1 MNILWILAVVIIG
14 LSVGVV
20 LSHKRVKSYE
30 AARRR
35 ALENELEQ
43 DFLAIQA
50 GMGD

>member
-1 MNILWILAVVIIG
+1 MIVG

-35 ALENELEQ
+35 ALEDELEQ
-43 DFLAIQA
+43 DFLAIKA
-50 GMGD
+50 GMED